1 MINHEQTDSGGSV
14 RVNCGE
20 GFCFLTYNLSNKT
33 TPLSMQCSVGNGS
46 APDLVAAVVSSLLE
60 KHEPTVLL
68 MKSKDTAVRFRPKAG
83 DLFRCWTQGDQ
94 TVYAE
99 AFASRKLLERV
110 CSLSYAMQ
118 NCDFVRVEDDEI
130 KLFGYYD
137 VVKRLRENTTPFEFL
152 SLKEECDYSM
162 RTCAVGCLRTLA
174 ESAKAHLHTI
184 PQRDRGAFT
193 EVTEELITKQQQE
206 SFRFDTKYSYIQEAV
221 VGIVLPALVK
231 YGNAHPFTAAVF
243 TEFSKQASV
252 YTESCEQFLNDCR
265 EILNGKSEPSDEDT
279 TY

>member
-1 MINHEQTDSGGSV
+1 MINYEQTDSGGSV

-20 GFCFLTYNLSNKT
+20 GICLLTYNLSNKT

-46 APDLVAAVVSSLLE
+46 TPDLVAAVVSSLLE

-137 VVKRLRENTTPFEFL
+137 VVKRLRENSTPFEFL

-162 RTCAVGCLRTLA
+162 RTCAAGCLRTLA
-174 ESAKAHLHTI
+174 ESAKAHLYTI

-193 EVTEELITKQQQE
+193 EVTKELITKQQQE

-231 YGNAHPFTAAVF
+231 YGTTHPFTAAVF

-252 YTESCEQFLNDCR
+252 YTESSEKFLNDCR
-265 EILNGKSEPSDEDT
+265 EILNGKSEPSDDDT

>member
-14 RVNCGE
+14 SVNSGE
-20 GFCFLTYNLSNKT
+20 CFCSLSYQLSNKT
-33 TPLSMQCSVGNGS
+33 SPLSMQCSVDKGS
-46 APDLVAAVVSSLLE
+46 SPDIVGFVVSSLIE
-60 KHEPTVLL
+60 KHSPTVLL
-68 MKSKDTAVRFRPKAG
+68 MKSKDTAVRFRPKVG

-99 AFASRKLLERV
+99 AFSSRKLLERV

-118 NCDFVRVEDDEI
+118 NADFVRVEEDEI

-137 VVKRLRENTTPFEFL
+137 VIKRLRENTTPFEFL
-152 SLKEECDYSM
+152 SIKEECDYSM

-174 ESAKAHLHTI
+174 ESARSNLHSI
-184 PQRDRGAFT
+184 PQRDRGAFS
-193 EVTEELITKQQQE
+193 EVTEELLNKQQQE

-231 YGNAHPFTAAVF
+231 YGMQHPFTAAVF
-243 TEFSKQASV
+243 SEFSKQASV
-252 YTESCEQFLNDCR
+252 YTESSEQFLNDCR
-265 EILNGKSEPSDEDT
+265 EILNGKSELSDEDT